1 MPGYAVYMSWFYH
14 DFGSVAT
21 EKKEEYMIEGG
32 MHHVDDYDDDDDSI
46 MSDPPITT
54 SHTMRLC
61 GIYWRR
67 MGISKQQA
75 WKDRAAIVNQLL
87 VLGAVVVGGLMEQCQ
102 Y

>member
-1 MPGYAVYMSWFYH
+1 
-14 DFGSVAT
+14 
-21 EKKEEYMIEGG
+21 
-32 MHHVDDYDDDDDSI
+32 
-46 MSDPPITT
+46 
-54 SHTMRLC
+54 
-61 GIYWRR
+61 

>member
-1 MPGYAVYMSWFYH
+1 MNELSPNDILYLQHSQKELYARNRKMPGYAVYMSWFYH

-54 SHTMRLC
+54 
-61 GIYWRR
+61 
-67 MGISKQQA
+67 
-75 WKDRAAIVNQLL
+75 
-87 VLGAVVVGGLMEQCQ
+87 
-102 Y
+102 